1 MTASDAGQFYRWLE
15 EAVPRAGSQRSLDS
29 QDTTLSRRGLI
40 IRADKRA
47 RELVGLKVGAGD
59 VVALSMGNV
68 AEFVI
73 LLLAVSKLGAIAMP
87 VDPAN
92 GDRSLLAAARRI
104 PIRAVL
110 RRPRGLEN
118 SPLEYPEGYTL
129 HSRRKLSGS
138 LLEVDVLDSP
148 GELRA
153 AVPGDTEFILEAVS
167 PNGAVH
173 DIFRSGAHLRWLGET
188 AAARLGLGAGT
199 HLACSQAFTSPRFF
213 DAVVL
218 GWLASE
224 ARLAMADNPTLESV
238 LPPLGTYDRLV
249 VVDLLYSLQRTARA
263 LKAAGAERELLAV
276 IPQATIATSHGKL
289 LKQVFGAPPVQLLC
303 LEEIGIL
310 GSRVMARNERFEPS
324 PGVEL
329 RPGKAS
335 DGGHEV
341 LARSPHPVRT
351 RPLLAAGEPGGPVAG
366 ESAWIHTG
374 YAGHFNAAGSLGE
387 VPGRTDS
394 LVNLEGRRASLRSI
408 EAAMRKHRRI
418 TEAEAEVEYDVD
430 GNPFVHLR
438 YRATGSTALDD
449 LEEFMVAELPPYLV
463 PREHTRLDPPPSD
476 GDDD

>member
-1 MTASDAGQFYRWLE
+1 
-15 EAVPRAGSQRSLDS
+15 
-29 QDTTLSRRGLI
+29 
-40 IRADKRA
+40 
-47 RELVGLKVGAGD
+47 
-59 VVALSMGNV
+59 ALSMGNV

-92 GDRSLLAAARRI
+92 GDRSLLAAARRM
-104 PIRAVL
+104 PIKAVL

-129 HSRRKLSGS
+129 LSRRKLSGS
-138 LLEVDVLDSP
+138 LLEVDVLDPPSD
-148 GELRA
+148 LRD
-153 AVPGDTEFILEAVS
+153 VIPGDTEFVLEAVS

-173 DIFRSGAHLRWLGET
+173 DIFRSGAHLRWIGET
-188 AAARLGLGAGT
+188 AARTFGLASGT

-238 LPPLGTYDRLV
+238 LPPLGTYERLV

-263 LKAAGAERELLAV
+263 LKAAGAERELLAA

-289 LKQVFGAPPVQLLC
+289 LKQVFGTAPVQLLC

-310 GSRVMARNERFEPS
+310 GARPLARGERFEPAE
-324 PGVEL
+324 GIEL
-329 RPGKAS
+329 RPGKV
-335 DGGHEV
+335 DGGGHEV

-351 RPLLAAGEPGGPVAG
+351 RPALDPGEPGGPVAG
-366 ESAWIHTG
+366 AEGWIHTG
-374 YAGHFNAAGSLGE
+374 YLGHFTSGGQLGE

-408 EAAMRKHRRI
+408 EAAMRRHRRI
-418 TEAEAEVEYDVD
+418 TDAEAVVEYDVD
-430 GNPFVHLR
+430 GNPYVHLR
-438 YRATGSTALDD
+438 YRATGSTPLDD

-463 PREHTRLDPPPSD
+463 PRQHTRLDPPPEAD
-476 GDDD
+476 

>member
-1 MTASDAGQFYRWLE
+1 MTTAGAGQIYRWLE

-47 RELVGLKVGAGD
+47 RELQGLKIGAGD
-59 VVALSMGNV
+59 IVALSMGNV

-73 LLLAVSKLGAIAMP
+73 LLLAVSKLGAVAMP

-92 GDRSLLAAARRI
+92 GDRCLLAAARRL

-138 LLEVDVLDSP
+138 LLEVDVLEP
-148 GELRA
+148 PAGLGA

-167 PNGAVH
+167 PDGAVH
-173 DIFRSGAHLRWLGET
+173 DIFRSGAHLKWIGET
-188 AAARLGLGAGT
+188 AAAMLELQNGT
-199 HLACSQAFTSPRFF
+199 HLACAQAFTSPRFF

-238 LPPLGTYDRLV
+238 LPPVGTAEKLV
-249 VVDLLYSLQRTARA
+249 VVDLLYSLQRAARA
-263 LKAAGAERELLAV
+263 LKAAGVERDLLAI
-276 IPQATIATSHGKL
+276 IPQATIATAHGKL
-289 LKQVFGAPPVQLLC
+289 LKQVFGAPPKQLLL

-310 GSRVMARNERFEPS
+310 GVRTMARGERFEPA
-324 PGVEL
+324 PGIEL
-329 RPGKAS
+329 RPGKTS
-335 DGGHEV
+335 SGGHEV
-341 LARSPHPVRT
+341 LARSPFPLVT
-351 RPLLAAGEPGGPVAG
+351 RPRLAAGEPGGPVAG
-366 ESAWIHTG
+366 EAGWIHTG
-374 YAGHFNAAGSLGE
+374 YLGHFGAHGSLGE

-408 EAAMRKHRRI
+408 EAAMRTHRRI
-418 TEAEAEVEYDVD
+418 TTAEADVDYDVD
-430 GNPFVHLR
+430 GNPYVHLK
-438 YRATGSTALDD
+438 YRATGSTPLDD
-449 LEEFMVAELPPYLV
+449 LEEFMVAALPPYLV
-463 PREHTRLDPPPSD
+463 PREHTRLDPPPPSD
-476 GDDD
+476 ED

>member
-1 MTASDAGQFYRWLE
+1 MTTADAGQLYRWLE
-15 EAVPRAGSQRSLDS
+15 EAVPHGGSQRSLDS

-47 RELVGLKVGAGD
+47 RELAGLKIGAGD

-73 LLLAVSKLGAIAMP
+73 LLLAVSKLGAVAMP

-92 GDRSLLAAARRI
+92 GDRCLLAAARRL

-118 SPLEYPEGYTL
+118 SPLEYPEGYAL

-138 LLEVDVLDSP
+138 LLEVDVLEP
-148 GELRA
+148 PTAELPA
-153 AVPGDTEFILEAVS
+153 IPGDSEFILEAVS
-167 PNGAVH
+167 PDGAVH
-173 DIFRSGAHLRWLGET
+173 DIFRSGAHLKWIGET
-188 AAARLGLGAGT
+188 AAAMLELGHGT
-199 HLACSQAFTSPRFF
+199 HLACAQAFTSPRFF

-238 LPPLGTYDRLV
+238 LPPVGTSEKLV
-249 VVDLLYSLQRTARA
+249 VVDLLYSLQRAARA
-263 LKAAGAERELLAV
+263 LKAAGAERDLLAI

-289 LKQVFGAPPVQLLC
+289 LKQVFGAPPKQLLL

-310 GSRVMARNERFEPS
+310 GVRTMARGERFEAA

-329 RPGKAS
+329 RPGKISA
-335 DGGHEV
+335 GGHEV
-341 LARSPHPVRT
+341 LARSPYPLLT
-351 RPLLAAGEPGGPVAG
+351 RPGLASGEPGGPVAG
-366 ESAWIHTG
+366 EPGWIHTG
-374 YAGHFNAAGSLGE
+374 YLGHFGAHGSLGE

-408 EAAMRKHRRI
+408 EAAMRTHRRI
-418 TEAEAEVEYDVD
+418 TSAEAEVDYDVD
-430 GNPFVHLR
+430 GNPYVHLK
-438 YRATGSTALDD
+438 YRATGSTPLDD
-449 LEEFMVAELPPYLV
+449 LEEFMVAALPPYLV
-463 PREHTRLDPPPSD
+463 PRQHTRLDPPPPS
-476 GDDD
+476 DDD